1 MKYYVSINIL
11 IWFLQIKSLWMNI
24 FLNYWLIDFISK
36 VFNPDLS
43 RQRQVSRFVDVI
55 ISDEEEISHVDFFC
69 IYFSSKIPAIFF
81 LKTLRRD
88 FWLCL
93 HLELFDV
100 NYFVPIKSCLDKSK
114 FWLLF
119 ETSLNHSTP
128 LPIDKITQSL
138 NRNEVNGIFY

>member
-1 MKYYVSINIL
+1 MDEYFSKLLADRFYFKSFQPGSIKAASSFTCRRRNNFWWRRNL
-11 IWFLQIKSLWMNI
+11 PC
-24 FLNYWLIDFISK
+24 WL
-36 VFNPDLS
+36 
-43 RQRQVSRFVDVI
+43 
-55 ISDEEEISHVDFFC
+55 FC

-100 NYFVPIKSCLDKSK
+100 NYFVPIKSCLDDSK

-128 LPIDKITQSL
+128 LPIDKITQYL
-138 NRNEVNGIFY
+138 NRNKVNGIFY